1 MYRSVKE
8 ERMEKQLKGIVRT
21 VIWAGVLLLVGSVL
35 FAMILSDA
43 TDRAAAYQ
51 LHAKTEE
58 YSSRLYEQIDSDYQ
72 IMDTFASIIG
82 SSGITDREDFPELLD
97 QANYENDFLTM
108 TYMDVSGDLAAAVLD
123 QEVTQNNIQGIQEE
137 ARAVLQEAIEGR
149 RGISRLFRGDLTKED
164 IIVYGT
170 PVYQEERVV
179 GALAASGRIDIFRE
193 ILEEFLA

>member
-1 MYRSVKE
+1 MYRSVNE

-43 TDRAAAYQ
+43 TDRAAVYQ
-51 LHAKTEE
+51 LHARTEE

-137 ARAVLQEAIEGR
+137 ARACLLYT
-149 RGISRLFRGDLTKED
+149 SRC
-164 IIVYGT
+164 V
-170 PVYQEERVV
+170 
-179 GALAASGRIDIFRE
+179 
-193 ILEEFLA
+193 

>member
-51 LHAKTEE
+51 LHARTEE

-82 SSGITDREDFPELLD
+82 SSG
-97 QANYENDFLTM
+97 
-108 TYMDVSGDLAAAVLD
+108 
-123 QEVTQNNIQGIQEE
+123 
-137 ARAVLQEAIEGR
+137 
-149 RGISRLFRGDLTKED
+149 SRT
-164 IIVYGT
+164 
-170 PVYQEERVV
+170 
-179 GALAASGRIDIFRE
+179 GRIFRSFWTRPIMKMIFSR
-193 ILEEFLA
+193 

>member
-51 LHAKTEE
+51 LHARTEE

-97 QANYENDFLTM
+97 QANDWAQDAAENEEEEPEEITREQFMERLELDAVQISADGRFEFWFN
-108 TYMDVSGDLAAAVLD
+108 DGDLFWGHAIHVTGSLD
-123 QEVTQNNIQGIQEE
+123 QGPESAQM
-137 ARAVLQEAIEGR
+137 EG
-149 RGISRLFRGDLTKED
+149 
-164 IIVYGT
+164 
-170 PVYQEERVV
+170 
-179 GALAASGRIDIFRE
+179 
-193 ILEEFLA
+193 